1 LQKPARHSLPLK
13 GGFITMIDGSKVL
26 LSRKNV
32 VYVANSIDSIDGC
45 DHISS
50 KPNIIFT
57 VSYCTTLEEAFIP
70 LME

>member
-1 LQKPARHSLPLK
+1 
-13 GGFITMIDGSKVL
+13 MIDGTKVL
-26 LSRKNV
+26 HSRQNV
-32 VYVANSIDSIDGC
+32 VYVANSIDIIDGC